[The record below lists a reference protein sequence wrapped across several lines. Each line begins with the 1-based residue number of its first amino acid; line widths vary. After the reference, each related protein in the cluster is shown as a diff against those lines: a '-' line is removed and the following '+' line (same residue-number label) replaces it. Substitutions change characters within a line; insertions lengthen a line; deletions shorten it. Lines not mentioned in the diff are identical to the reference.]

1 MVDSVEDKDNCFS
14 EDDWMG
20 YWDKV
25 NTFMEQE
32 YEENKKSEL
41 EYYYEDFDEI
51 EKKDPNCLTK
61 DEYIKSEQI

>member
-1 MVDSVEDKDNCFS
+1 
-14 EDDWMG
+14 MG